1 MDRGY
6 IWSPSLAT
14 NSLMRMADWS
24 FPRREA
30 VSMTTTS
37 GCVELPDI
45 AERREA
51 PVAPVDTSVAVAL
64 VVSDHQHHRKTVSS
78 LRGRRLGLAGHAAFE
93 TFWVL
98 TRRPPPL
105 RRTPRAVQQLLSD
118 NFPESRFL
126 GEAAARQLLGRLAT
140 LSIAGGAVY
149 DALVGAT
156 AAAAGVRLT
165 SRDRR
170 ALDTYRLLDLD
181 FEILD

>member
-105 RRTPRAVQQLLSD
+105 RRTPRAVQQLLSELSRVAVPRRGRRPPTARAVGD
-118 NFPESRFL
+118 PEHR
-126 GEAAARQLLGRLAT
+126 RRGRLRRT
-140 LSIAGGAVY
+140 GWCHRGRCWGPPHHPRSAGARHLPGP
-149 DALVGAT
+149 GP
-156 AAAAGVRLT
+156 
-165 SRDRR
+165 
-170 ALDTYRLLDLD
+170 
-181 FEILD
+181 